1 MREDGRER
9 GKKRLSSQNSV
20 IKHSLVTQ
28 RPVTTPQLSKNSPP
42 FNIIKMEFSY

>member
-1 MREDGRER
+1 MGERE